1 MSVMFNA
8 DEVFEMAEQIE
19 RNAAKF
25 YREAAVKASDRQIKE
40 MFLRLAGM
48 EDAHLRTF
56 QQMRKS
62 LSDQEKGGTTFDPE
76 GEASLYL
83 QAMADD
89 RGFEGMRDRNL
100 KLTGQESTRELLEIA
115 IGAERNSI
123 LYYVGLKEMVP
134 TEAGRAKVQAII
146 SEEVRHAADLRR
158 ELAALP
164 AEQYSVG

>member
-1 MSVMFNA
+1 MPVTFNA

-25 YREAAVKASDRQIKE
+25 YQEAATKTSERQIKDV
-40 MFLRLAGM
+40 FLRLAAM
-48 EDAHLRTF
+48 EDTHLRTF
-56 QQMRKS
+56 QQMRTT

-89 RGFEGMRDRNL
+89 RGFEGMRGRNVR
-100 KLTGQESTRELLEIA
+100 LTGKESTRELLEIA
-115 IGAERNSI
+115 INAERNSI

-134 TEAGRAKVQAII
+134 TEVGRDKVETII
-146 SEEVRHAADLRR
+146 REEVSHAADLRR
-158 ELAALP
+158 QLATLQP
-164 AEQYSVG
+164 

>member
-1 MSVMFNA
+1 MSIMFNA

-19 RNAAKF
+19 RNGAQF
-25 YREAAVKASDRQIKE
+25 YREAAAKTSDRQVKE
-40 MFLRLAGM
+40 MFLRMAGM
-48 EDAHLRTF
+48 EDGHLRTF

-62 LSDQEKGGTTFDPE
+62 LSNQEKGGTTFDPE

-89 RGFEGMRDRNL
+89 RGFEGMKGRHL
-100 KLTGQESTRELLEIA
+100 KLTGKESTRELLEIA
-115 IGAERNSI
+115 IDAERNSI

-134 TEAGRAKVQAII
+134 TEAGRDKVQAII

-158 ELAALP
+158 ELAALSTQP
-164 AEQYSVG
+164 NSA

>member
-1 MSVMFNA
+1 MPITFNA

-19 RNAAKF
+19 RNGAKF
-25 YREAAVKASDRQIKE
+25 YREAVTRSPDRQIKD
-40 MFLRLAGM
+40 MFLRLAAM
-48 EDAHLRTF
+48 EDGHLRTF
-56 QQMRKS
+56 QQMRTT

-89 RGFEGMRDRNL
+89 RGFEGMKGRNV
-100 KLTGQESTRELLEIA
+100 KLTGKESTRELLEIA

-134 TEAGRAKVQAII
+134 TEVGREKIDAII
-146 SEEVRHAADLRR
+146 REEVSHAADLRR
-158 ELAALP
+158 YLAAVP
-164 AEQYSVG
+164 S